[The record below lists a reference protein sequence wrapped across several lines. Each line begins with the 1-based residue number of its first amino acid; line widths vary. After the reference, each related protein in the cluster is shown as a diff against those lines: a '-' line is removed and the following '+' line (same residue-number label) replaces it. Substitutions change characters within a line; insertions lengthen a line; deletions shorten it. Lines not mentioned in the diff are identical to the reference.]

1 MLKVSKITIQY
12 LDHPVGLGGQPWFG
26 WKIES
31 DRRNVIQEA
40 YRLEIG
46 TDASC
51 FKPIWQS
58 GWVNSQESAHVAA
71 EGFTPESC
79 CKYYVR
85 VQIRDGVE
93 ESGFSE
99 PAAFVMGILHQEEW
113 RARFITAESPED
125 KDTSGSTYLRKEIV
139 LSDAVAEAYVCT
151 TALGLYHVYING
163 EKVGRDEM
171 TPGWTSY
178 KNHLCY
184 QTYEVTDLLKQGNN
198 VLGAMVGAGWYKG
211 KMGFLHLR
219 NNYGE
224 QTAFLMQMVIRYQDG
239 REETVVTDDT
249 WMGHDAPVVFS
260 EIYDGETYDARLETD
275 GWNTP
280 GAPVPSEMP
289 GTPAPSEM
297 PGAPASTETSDA
309 PVIPDASGAADR
321 LNTTD
326 TLAFDAADWRQVQTI
341 SFPMTALTAQPGSR
355 VEVAEVL
362 PVKEILT
369 TPQGDTVL
377 DFGQNLTGWIQ
388 FKVRG
393 NAGDQ
398 VTLHC
403 FETLDAA
410 GNVYT
415 DNLRTAKEEITYIC
429 RGDSE
434 ETYHPHFTFQGFRYA
449 HVISWPGELSAE
461 NFEAQVLHSAM
472 KETSRFVCSHPLVN
486 QLHHNILWSMKGNF
500 LDVPT
505 DCPQRDERM
514 GWTGDAQIFC
524 RTACYLMNTYT
535 FFSKWLKDVAAD
547 QTPEG
552 GVPHVVP
559 DIISDKDH
567 SGDWLL
573 SQGTHSAAAWA
584 DVAVINP
591 WTMYLMYGDQTILE
605 EQYDSMKRWI
615 GFMRDHAVDYI
626 WNYKLQFGD
635 WVALDAE
642 EGSYFGATPNDLT
655 CTAYFAHS
663 TDLFARIARILG
675 RDEDAKEYETLYHN
689 IKEKFQKTFFLENGS
704 MTAMTQ
710 TAHIV
715 ALYFGLTPEKYR
727 QQTADRLVQLLEQE
741 NGHLVT
747 GFVGTPY
754 FCHALSQNG
763 YVKEAYDLLLKEDF
777 PSWLYQI
784 KMGATTIWEHW
795 DGLKPDGTMWSP
807 DMNSFNHYAYGAV
820 GEWLYRV
827 VLGIEAEEQDPGFHH
842 AVIRPQTGDAF
853 AFAEGFYESV
863 YGAVKV
869 RWEKGTEEGERLL
882 RVTIPHNTT
891 ATICLEDGAAPFE
904 TDGLVFAEGESGAA
918 KPGVHGAMTAL
929 AGSGTYEIRYRK

>member
-1 MLKVSKITIQY
+1 MLRVSEITVQY
-12 LDHPVGLGGQPWFG
+12 LDRPVGLGGRPWFG
-26 WKIES
+26 WKLES

-40 YRLEIG
+40 YCLEIG
-46 TDASC
+46 ADADCSRLVW
-51 FKPIWQS
+51 KS
-58 GWVNSQESAHVAA
+58 GWVESHESVHVEA
-71 EGFTPESC
+71 EGFAPESC
-79 CKYYVR
+79 TKYYVR
-85 VQIRDGVE
+85 VKVRDGQE
-93 ESGFSE
+93 ESVFCE
-99 PAAFVMGILHQEEW
+99 AAPFVMAILNQEEW
-113 RARFITAESPED
+113 QARFITAERPED
-125 KDTSGSTYLRKEIV
+125 KDSSGSTCLRKEV
-139 LSDAVAEAYVCT
+139 RLSGEVESAFVCA
-151 TALGLYHVYING
+151 TALGLYHFYING
-163 EKVGRDEM
+163 EKIGADEM

-184 QTYEVTDLLKQGNN
+184 QTYEVTDYLKQGDNA
-198 VLGAMVGAGWYKG
+198 LGAMVGAGWYKG

-219 NNYGE
+219 NNYGDR
-224 QTAFLMQMVIRYQDG
+224 TAFLMQLLIRYRDG
-239 REETVVTDDT
+239 REEIVVTDDSWT
-249 WMGHDAPVVFS
+249 GHDGPVTFS
-260 EIYDGETYDARLETD
+260 EIYDGETYDARLEID
-275 GWNTP
+275 GWNLAGMGQAVKSLAGQQEQTVESP
-280 GAPVPSEMP
+280 TGQQEQTVKLPDGQQVQAVN
-289 GTPAPSEM
+289 
-297 PGAPASTETSDA
+297 TSDWR
-309 PVIPDASGAADR
+309 PVETVD
-321 LNTTD
+321 
-326 TLAFDAADWRQVQTI
+326 
-341 SFPMTALTAQPGSR
+341 FPMSALCAQAGSKVQV
-355 VEVAEVL
+355 VETL

-369 TPQGDTVL
+369 TPQGDRVL
-377 DFGQNLTGWIQ
+377 DFGQNLTGRVQ
-388 FKVRG
+388 FRVRG

-398 VTLHC
+398 VRLHF

-415 DNLRTAKEEITYIC
+415 ANLRTAKEEVTYIC
-429 RGDSE
+429 KGQGE
-434 ETYHPHFTFQGFRYA
+434 ELYHPYFSFQGFRYA
-449 HVISWPGELSAE
+449 HVISWPGELRQE
-461 NFEAQVLHSAM
+461 DIEAQALHSFM
-472 KETSRFVCSHPLVN
+472 KETGDFQCSHPLVN
-486 QLHHNILWSMKGNF
+486 QLHHNIRWSMKGNF

-535 FFSKWLKDVAAD
+535 FFAKWLKDVAAD

-559 DIISDKDH
+559 DIISGKEED
-567 SGDWLL
+567 DWLL

-591 WTMYLMYGDQTILE
+591 WNLYLMYGDKTILE

-663 TDLFARIARILG
+663 TDLFARIAGILG
-675 RDEDAKEYETLYHN
+675 RDDDAREYGELYEK
-689 IKEKFQKTFFLENGS
+689 IKEKFRRTFFQEDGK

-715 ALYFGLTPEKYR
+715 ALYFGLVPEER
-727 QQTADRLVQLLEQE
+727 RRQTAAQLVKLLEKEQ
-741 NGHLVT
+741 GHLVT

-754 FCHALSQNG
+754 FCHALSRNG
-763 YVKEAYDLLLKEDF
+763 YVKEAYELLLKEDF
-777 PSWLYQI
+777 PSWLYQV

-827 VLGIEAEEQDPGFHH
+827 VLGIEADEKDPGYHH
-842 AVIRPQTGDAF
+842 MIISPQTGDAF
-853 AFAEGFYESV
+853 AFAKGHYDSV

-869 RWEKGTEEGERLL
+869 HWEKGQQEGERRLYI
-882 RVTIPHNTT
+882 TIPANTT
-891 ATICLEDGAAPFE
+891 ADICLESGAVVVAA
-904 TDGLVFAEGESGAA
+904 DGLEFADKA
-918 KPGVHGAMTAL
+918 GVLTAV
-929 AGSGTYEIRYRK
+929 AGSGVYEISYRKQTGGKR